1 VSNASVREIHKTI
14 VLRALH
20 EKSAASRQRVKL
32 ARHILNLRA
41 LQTELARYDVSQLQK
56 SAADNTAKPERLKY
70 AALQIQCQIEKQALI
85 GGLLRGIGTGIGYG
99 AKALGGLGK
108 GTKAL
113 GGYTDDAFN
122 WMSRMGSKNLGKI
135 PSGTPGLGKRI
146 ATGVGSAL
154 GTVANTAANAVRG
167 TAGMVGGAASKAA
180 PHIGKAMTAAGTGV
194 TAYAKKKPA
203 QALTAMF
210 AGGLATPTALR
221 MGGSAANEM
230 ASDVGNYVTGS
241 TPTLGGFGNSA
252 NVAGAAAAGF
262 GQGAMDSGR
271 NMIDTA
277 NQYRQ
282 GAIRRAENV
291 GRRGY
296 HVADAMFGQL
306 PQ

>member
-1 VSNASVREIHKTI
+1 MTS
-14 VLRALH
+14 AL
-20 EKSAASRQRVKL
+20 V
-32 ARHILNLRA
+32 
-41 LQTELARYDVSQLQK
+41 V
-56 SAADNTAKPERLKY
+56 
-70 AALQIQCQIEKQALI
+70 
-85 GGLLRGIGTGIGYG
+85 
-99 AKALGGLGK
+99 GGLGR

-113 GGYTDDAFN
+113 GGYTDDAFD
-122 WMSRMGSKNLGKI
+122 WMSRMGSKNLGRI
-135 PSGTPGLGKRI
+135 PSGKPGLGKRI

-167 TAGMVGGAASKAA
+167 TAGIMGGAASKAA
-180 PHIGKAMTAAGTGV
+180 PHIGKAMTAAGTGA

-210 AGGLATPTALR
+210 AGGLAAPSVFRA
-221 MGGSAANEM
+221 GQSAAGEM
-230 ASDVGNYVTGS
+230 ASDLGNYGQSRINSLTGA
-241 TPTLGGFGNSA
+241 TPTLGGFNNST

-262 GQGAMDSGR
+262 GQGALDSGR

-277 NQYRQ
+277 RQYQQ
-282 GAIRRAENV
+282 GAVRRAENV